1 MHVRYDTKDIPM
13 PLIGHPR
20 PPTPFSG
27 PVIKDR
33 IGLAMVILAL
43 YLKFLNTY
51 PSLPFENIAMFI

>member
-27 PVIKDR
+27 PIIKDR
-33 IGLAMVILAL
+33 IGLAMANPGVVSKIPK
-43 YLKFLNTY
+43 YLLVSAF
-51 PSLPFENIAMFI
+51 